1 MADERNEWL
10 DHEAAER
17 LLRGEP
23 VDADDDYTRWQAERL
38 SRALDSARGTPLPA
52 GPSGELPGEEA
63 ALTAFRAA
71 RAERAAA
78 PRAGAGSDLGSVRI
92 GGAPRP
98 ARRTG
103 PRGWLRPA
111 RWGLAASVAG
121 LAVGGV
127 AVAASTGVLPAFGG
141 HAAPQPASS
150 VAAPAKQPVPA
161 APTDAP
167 GDSTGPGSPASPGGT
182 PSITSPP
189 PSARPGG
196 GATARRGAPD
206 DNDGASPGRTEAD
219 WGRTATRAPDGTWSA
234 AVTQACRDLRD
245 GRLDA
250 ARRHQLEHAARSS
263 GGAQR
268 FCDQVLA
275 GGGHRH
281 GAGTP
286 SSGTGTSSGSGS
298 SSGGAGADQGADTG
312 VGGGKGDSGKGG
324 DGTGDRGSGDPERK
338 PAKPPKPKPKAKAEA
353 EVRAESAPKPGKAA
367 EPAKKGAPA
376 KPSGTRQHASA
387 AGPAPAATPR

>member
-38 SRALDSARGTPLPA
+38 SRALDSARGVPLPA

-71 RAERAAA
+71 RAGRAAA

-98 ARRTG
+98 ARRSG

-141 HAAPQPASS
+141 HTAPGPASS
-150 VAAPAKQPVPA
+150 VAAPAKPPVPA

-182 PSITSPP
+182 PSTTSPP

-196 GATARRGAPD
+196 SATAGHGAPD
-206 DNDGASPGRTEAD
+206 DNDGASPGRAEAD

-250 ARRHQLEHAARSS
+250 ARRHQLEHAAKSS

-268 FCDQVLA
+268 FCDQVLT

-281 GAGTP
+281 SAGTP
-286 SSGTGTSSGSGS
+286 SSGTGTSSGGGS
-298 SSGGAGADQGADTG
+298 SSGSGAGAGQGADTG
-312 VGGGKGDSGKGG
+312 KGGGKGDSGKGDSG
-324 DGTGDRGSGDPERK
+324 KGGEGTGDRGSADPERK
-338 PAKPPKPKPKAKAEA
+338 PAKPPKTTSET
-353 EVRAESAPKPGKAA
+353 RPKPGKAA
-367 EPAKKGAPA
+367 AKPAKKSAPA

-387 AGPAPAATPR
+387 AGSAPAAPPR